1 MMGDVDDWDAVFFDI
16 GGVIVNLPSIRAGY
30 AEYLREFADEYDL
43 DSETATETWR
53 QTLGDHF
60 KEAEGTEYRPALA
73 GYQRAF
79 QALVDEEISEDDWL
93 PDFRATTGEALEP
106 EPNAVE
112 TIRALDDAGLYLGI
126 ISDIDTWEAERMLDA
141 FDVREA
147 LDGVTTS
154 EAVGRKKPDPAMFED
169 ALSGAGSAVDPGRSL
184 YVGDRYEHDMEG
196 GSAAGFQTV
205 AYNDPAAAAVADAD
219 RDGYRVLDD
228 DHVDFVIDDLR
239 DLLAIT
245 GIRD

>member
-1 MMGDVDDWDAVFFDI
+1 MTGDVDDWDAVFFDI
-16 GGVIVNLPSIRAGY
+16 GGVLVNLPSIRAGY
-30 AEYLREFADEYDL
+30 ATYLQEFAAEYDL
-43 DSETATETWR
+43 DPEEATETWR
-53 QTLGDHF
+53 GVLGDYF
-60 KEAEGTEYRPALA
+60 KGADGTEYRPARP

-79 QALVDEEISEDDWL
+79 QALVDEDLTEDDWM
-93 PDFRATTGEALEP
+93 PGFREATGEVLEP

-112 TIRALDDAGLYLGI
+112 TVRALDEAGLYLGI
-126 ISDIDTWEAERMLDA
+126 VSDIDTWEADRMLDSFGIRDA
-141 FDVREA
+141 FD
-147 LDGVTTS
+147 GITTS

-205 AYNDPAAAAVADAD
+205 AYNDPAAEAVADAE

-228 DHVDFVIDDLR
+228 DHVDYVVEDLA
-239 DLLAIT
+239 DLLDIT
-245 GIRD
+245 GVRS